1 MSHNASITLFMCD
14 NCYWVTSQKSWQ
26 VGIFLVLCNMFL
38 FIDTY
43 RVLCNIRSTT
53 GCETQAINMASYKFL
68 WNHLL
73 LPTQVWISI
82 HTKNQWTSK
91 NAGLDDIWQ
100 SSRIKNSF
108 MTTTNPTHAIWY
120 YEPNLFQKTS
130 LFMHVLLWFKE
141 RTDSWRP
148 RLTLQGSYKV
158 SLSSWA
164 YSEPAV
170 LFWRGRGGS

>member
-26 VGIFLVLCNMFL
+26 VGTFLVLCNMFL

-43 RVLCNIRSTT
+43 QLLCNIRSTT
-53 GCETQAINMASYKFL
+53 GCETQAINMVSYKFL

-91 NAGLDDIWQ
+91 NAGLDDDSHPGW
-100 SSRIKNSF
+100 RIHLWPP
-108 MTTTNPTHAIWY
+108 PTLLMQYDTMNQICFRRQVCSCMY
-120 YEPNLFQKTS
+120 YYDLK
-130 LFMHVLLWFKE
+130 KG
-141 RTDSWRP
+141 
-148 RLTLQGSYKV
+148 LTVGDQD
-158 SLSSWA
+158 
-164 YSEPAV
+164 
-170 LFWRGRGGS
+170 